1 MKKPII
7 ELTDLDFSYN
17 GLKVLSKINL
27 TVYEGDFLAVLGPNA
42 GGKTTLLKIMLGL
55 LVPEK
60 GLARVFGL
68 PPGQA
73 SQRMGYVPQ
82 AVDEDHDFPISVFD
96 VTLMG
101 RLKRLNLGIRYS
113 PKDKAAAR
121 QALEAVDMWKARDR
135 MIGELSGGQRQRVY
149 IARALCTEPDVLLFD
164 EPTASVDAPGKHKLF
179 EVLSELNKHMTIV
192 MVSHDISVLHTSV
205 NRVACVSKVLYVH
218 DEPELTGEMA
228 ALLFGCP
235 DPEKCPFDLVSHAVK
250 AKILHEHEDKDHA

>member
-113 PKDKAAAR
+113 PKDKAAAQARTEADMPAEWKALKKKEEELAIKERTLKEMEANIKAEAEKVQKLHAEIKSMLDEAKQIKDQRVKKLVDMLSNTKAKKAAEILQDMDDDLAVKVLSGMRGR
-121 QALEAVDMWKARDR
+121 QAGEILSFVESKKA
-135 MIGELSGGQRQRVY
+135 
-149 IARALCTEPDVLLFD
+149 A
-164 EPTASVDAPGKHKLF
+164 K
-179 EVLSELNKHMTIV
+179 LSE
-192 MVSHDISVLHTSV
+192 
-205 NRVACVSKVLYVH
+205 A
-218 DEPELTGEMA
+218 LTK
-228 ALLFGCP
+228 LQI
-235 DPEKCPFDLVSHAVK
+235 PFAN
-250 AKILHEHEDKDHA
+250 